1 MRTKRSVAV
10 MLALVCLPLT
20 TLSAQWLH
28 YPTAGVPKLPNGKP
42 NLNAPAPRTSGGQP
56 DLSGI
61 WIDTDAIPDPACAPQ
76 EDNCISQGDLPLRAA
91 NIGFSSPE
99 QLIRVIQGE
108 SILNFLPYRPWA
120 ADLVGQRVALATTGA
135 GGTDGGARVDPHARC
150 LPPNFPRAWALP
162 QYKKIVQTPGLVV
175 ILHEFNASYR
185 QIFTDGRPLPDDP
198 QPTWNGY
205 SSGKWEGDTLVVS
218 TIGFRDDLWLDM
230 GGSPLTDAA
239 KVTERIRRVN
249 YGTLDIQVTVDDA
262 KAYTKPWTV
271 QMNQSIVL
279 DTDLLDD
286 VCLENEKDVSHF
298 VGK

>member
-1 MRTKRSVAV
+1 MRTSFV
-10 MLALVCLPLT
+10 LAIICLPLT
-20 TLSAQWLH
+20 TLSAQWMH
-28 YPTAGVPKLPNGKP
+28 YPTAGVPTLANGKP
-42 NLNAPAPRTSGGQP
+42 DLSAPAPRVAGGKP

-61 WIDTDAIPDPACAPQ
+61 WIDSDAMLDPSCPPAEGCIRQ
-76 EDNCISQGDLPLRAA
+76 EPLPLRAA

-99 QLIRVIQGE
+99 QLVRVRQGQ
-108 SILNFLPYRPWA
+108 SILDFLPYRPWA
-120 ADLVGQRVALATTGA
+120 ADLVSKRVAYAVSGA
-135 GGTDGGARVDPHARC
+135 GGTDGGARIDPHARC

-175 ILHEFNASYR
+175 VLHEFNASYR
-185 QIFTDGRPLPDDP
+185 QIFTDGRPLPADL

-205 SSGKWEGDTLVVS
+205 SSGKWEGDTLVVE
-218 TIGFRDDLWLDM
+218 TTGFRDDLWLDM
-230 GGSPLTDAA
+230 GGSPLTEAA

-249 YGTLDIQVTVDDA
+249 YGTLEIQVTVDDS

-286 VCLENEKDVSHF
+286 ICLENEKDVSHF
-298 VGK
+298 VNK